1 MPNALEGLS
10 WGFEGTESAC
20 HVGSLCLNPRLGR
33 CPGEGNSK
41 PLQWKIPWTE
51 EPAKLPSIE
60 LQNHTRL
67 SNFTSQCL
75 REPLG
80 GFKSK

>member
-1 MPNALEGLS
+1 MPNALEGLPR
-10 WGFEGTESAC
+10 GFEGRASAC

-33 CPGEGNSK
+33 SPGEGNNK

-51 EPAKLPSIE
+51 EPAKLPSME
-60 LQNHTRL
+60 LQSHTRL

-75 REPLG
+75 REPLS